1 MDRYVLTLIYI
12 DPVIRVRQSS
22 TIVLRLIVCVGVVV
36 VFRVVALKKIVNYLL
51 HFLKQIPPLYP
62 SNTIDYIQNSLNI

>member
-51 HFLKQIPPLYP
+51 HFLKQIQPLYP